1 MHPLPTCA
9 QQVRPRDRAPPRP
22 CFITRRTVRGGSGAR
37 VPVSA
42 AGYRPRVS
50 LPRILVLVLAG
61 GAGGRLEL
69 LTDDP
74 AKPAVPFAGVY
85 RLIDFPLSNCQHSQI
100 ADVWVSVQ
108 FHPTSL
114 SDHLANGRPW
124 DLDRTFGGLMM
135 LPPFQGTDRGGWH
148 TGTADSLWRNAEL
161 VRDFDARRARRRQL
175 RRGLQARLPR
185 GRRRPP
191 RLRRGGDDGDHRG
204 RRRRRLPLRDR
215 RRSATD
221 DAVTDY
227 AYKPDEPATTT
238 ATNEVFVFTPGA
250 DARPAGG
257 ARRRRPAR
265 TGLEDLG
272 NQLLPDQ
279 TAGRPGPRAPA
290 ATATGATSARCPR
303 TGRRTATSSTPEP
316 PIDLDDPAWPVHT
329 RGGRHSA
336 ARVLAGAEVDG
347 SLLSGGTRVA
357 GTVRGSVL
365 SPGVVVEK
373 GATVVDSVLLP
384 GVRVRVGRDGHP
396 FGARR
401 RRRGGRGGRRGRRR
415 RHRAGRAAGRAWTA
429 GARLAAGAR
438 YPEPEERAEVS
449 STR

>member
-1 MHPLPTCA
+1 MAL
-9 QQVRPRDRAPPRP
+9 
-22 CFITRRTVRGGSGAR
+22 
-37 VPVSA
+37 
-42 AGYRPRVS
+42 PRV
-50 LPRILVLVLAG
+50 LVLVLAG

-69 LTDDP
+69 LTDQR

-85 RLIDFPLSNCQHSQI
+85 RLIDFPLSNCEHSAI

-161 VRDFDARRARRRQL
+161 VRQFSPDALVVVSSDAVYKLDYREVVDAHLGSGAEVTMVTTEVTADDASRYGIVQV
-175 RRGLQARLPR
+175 
-185 GRRRPP
+185 
-191 RLRRGGDDGDHRG
+191 GDDG
-204 RRRRRLPLRDR
+204 
-215 RRSATD
+215 
-221 DAVTDY
+221 AVTDY
-227 AYKPDEPATTT
+227 AYKPDDPATTT
-238 ATNEVFVFTPGA
+238 ATNEVFVFSPTPTLDRLEALA
-250 DARPAGG
+250 DAAGEE
-257 ARRRRPAR
+257 
-265 TGLEDLG
+265 GLEALG

-279 TAGRPGPRAPA
+279 TKDGLARAYPLESYWRDVGTVPA
-290 ATATGATSARCPR
+290 YWQAHRDYLS
-303 TGRRTATSSTPEP
+303 PEP

-336 ARVLAGAEVDG
+336 ARILAGAEIDE
-347 SLLSGGTRVA
+347 SLISGGTRVA

-384 GVRVRVGRDGHP
+384 GVGVRAGATVTRAVLDDRVDVGEQAVVGGDDDVTLVGRRARVEAGHEVAP
-396 FGARR
+396 
-401 RRRGGRGGRRGRRR
+401 
-415 RHRAGRAAGRAWTA
+415 
-429 GARLAAGAR
+429 GARL
-438 YPEPEERAEVS
+438 PDPDMD
-449 STR
+449 

>member
-1 MHPLPTCA
+1 
-9 QQVRPRDRAPPRP
+9 
-22 CFITRRTVRGGSGAR
+22 
-37 VPVSA
+37 
-42 AGYRPRVS
+42 VS

-69 LTDDP
+69 LTDDR

-161 VRDFDARRARRRQL
+161 VRQFRPDALVVVSSDAVYKLDYREVVDGHLGSGAEVTMVTTEVAADDASRY
-175 RRGLQARLPR
+175 GIVEV
-185 GRRRPP
+185 
-191 RLRRGGDDGDHRG
+191 GGDG
-204 RRRRRLPLRDR
+204 RI
-215 RRSATD
+215 
-221 DAVTDY
+221 TDY
-227 AYKPDEPATTT
+227 AYKPDEPRTTT
-238 ATNEVFVFTPGA
+238 ATNEVFVFDPQPTLDRLEALA
-250 DARPAGG
+250 DAAGEE
-257 ARRRRPAR
+257 
-265 TGLEDLG
+265 GLEDLG
-272 NQLLPDQ
+272 NRLLPDQ
-279 TAGRPGPRAPA
+279 TKDGLARAHRLPGYWRDVGTVPA
-290 ATATGATSARCPR
+290 YWQAHRDFLD
-303 TGRRTATSSTPEP
+303 PEP

-336 ARVLAGAEVDG
+336 ARVLAGAEVDE
-347 SLLSGGTRVA
+347 SLLCGGTRVA

-384 GVRVRVGRDGHP
+384 GVRVRAGATVTRAVLDDGVVVGEKAVVGGDGDIALVGR
-396 FGARR
+396 
-401 RRRGGRGGRRGRRR
+401 
-415 RHRAGRAAGRAWTA
+415 RAAVDA
-429 GARLAAGAR
+429 GAQLEAGAR
-438 YPEPEERAEVS
+438 YPES
-449 STR
+449 QD